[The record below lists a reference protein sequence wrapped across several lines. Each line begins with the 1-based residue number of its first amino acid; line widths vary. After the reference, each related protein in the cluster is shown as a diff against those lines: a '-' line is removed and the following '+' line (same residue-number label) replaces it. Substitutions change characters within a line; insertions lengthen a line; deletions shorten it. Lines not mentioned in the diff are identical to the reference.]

1 MRGRSPDG
9 AGVVD
14 RGRVC
19 KTCWAELPEEAGR
32 WGNGGPA
39 GACEKGGDLTAGS
52 GKGCPDCGVEGGGG
66 LLGWFLVDPVQHT
79 RSHTECSARC

>member
-19 KTCWAELPEEAGR
+19 KTCWAELLEEAGR

-52 GKGCPDCGVEGGGG
+52 GEDCPDCGVGGGG
-66 LLGWFLVDPVQHT
+66 LNSEAAGVVPGRPSPTH
-79 RSHTECSARC
+79 